1 MNQHWDSLNWGDEE
15 APEEVSASK
24 INKELFN
31 TGTIDLMLKHLME
44 NGIKTEGGDRLGKTI
59 IFAVNQ
65 KHAQFIADRFNDNYP
80 QYDGK
85 FARVITHAT
94 KYPQSL
100 INDFSKKDLPEPQI
114 AISVDMLD
122 TGIDVPEVVNLV
134 FFKAVRSKVKFMQ
147 MIGRGTRLCKEL
159 FSPEDDKKEFFIFDY
174 CSNFEYFN
182 KNPDGAPVSTTEP
195 LGQRL
200 FKARLNILSLLNAK
214 EYDTEELKAVHQNMR
229 QSLQTEVKSM
239 NNDNFIV
246 KSEIEHVEH
255 FKNDDAWNNLDDLAI
270 GKLREHI
277 SKLPN
282 QLEPETLE
290 AKLFDMLCYNLEL
303 AVLEKNSKAIENYAN
318 RVIEIASKLESK
330 ENIPVV
336 AEQIALIQDIQTV
349 EYWKGITLPML
360 EAMRKRIRGLVKLI
374 EKSTSTIVYSML
386 DDEIG
391 QMQAVDIPVVSSGVN
406 LAQYRKRVKSFIKAN
421 ENHITIAKLKR
432 GLALTP
438 TDLSELE
445 RFVFE
450 AQEVESRDKFEECFG
465 TEKSLPLFIR
475 SLVGLDR
482 QAVQEAFSKYLQG
495 SSYNEKQIRFVEMLI
510 EHLTQNGVLEAAQL
524 YEPPFNQIHFEGID
538 GVFSDGDADNIFGV
552 VEAFNEAVA

>member
-1 MNQHWDSLNWGDEE
+1 MVHDSAKNYL
-15 APEEVSASK
+15 ALKK
-24 INKELFN
+24 I
-31 TGTIDLMLKHLME
+31 
-44 NGIKTEGGDRLGKTI
+44 
-59 IFAVNQ
+59 
-65 KHAQFIADRFNDNYP
+65 
-80 QYDGK
+80 
-85 FARVITHAT
+85 
-94 KYPQSL
+94 
-100 INDFSKKDLPEPQI
+100 
-114 AISVDMLD
+114 
-122 TGIDVPEVVNLV
+122 
-134 FFKAVRSKVKFMQ
+134 
-147 MIGRGTRLCKEL
+147 
-159 FSPEDDKKEFFIFDY
+159 KEFFIFDY

-182 KNPDGAPVSTTEP
+182 ENPDGAPVSTTEP

-214 EYDTEELKAVHQNMR
+214 DDATEELKAVQQDMR

-239 NNDNFIV
+239 NNENFIV
-246 KSEIEHVEH
+246 KSELEHVEH

-270 GKLREHI
+270 GTLREHI

-290 AKLFDMLCYNLEL
+290 AKLFDMLCYNLEM
-303 AVLEKNSKAIENYAN
+303 AVLEKNNTAIQSYAN
-318 RVIEIASKLESK
+318 KVIEIASKLESK

-336 AEQIALIQDIQTV
+336 AEQITLIQDIQTV

-391 QMQAVDIPVVSSGVN
+391 EMQAVDIPVVSSGVN
-406 LAQYRKRVKSFIKAN
+406 LAQYRKRVESFIKAN

-432 GLALTP
+432 GLTLTP

-465 TEKSLPLFIR
+465 TDQSLPMFIR

-482 QAVQEAFSKYLQG
+482 KAVQEAFSKYLQG
-495 SSYNEKQIRFVEMLI
+495 SSYNEKQIRFIEMMI
-510 EHLTQNGVLEAAQL
+510 DHLTQNGVLDAAQL
-524 YEPPFNQIHFEGID
+524 YEAPFNQIHYEGID
-538 GVFSDGDADNIFGV
+538 GVFSEADADNIFGV